1 MVDNSNELENE
12 LASIKPKRSEGN
24 PIPERVAKQRMENLK
39 KALEEKEKDFNADK
53 KPRNSSNKSRMHN
66 TVIEEDWFVFCNPKV

>member
-1 MVDNSNELENE
+1 MVDNSNELENG

-39 KALEEKEKDFNADK
+39 
-53 KPRNSSNKSRMHN
+53 S
-66 TVIEEDWFVFCNPKV
+66 T

>member
-1 MVDNSNELENE
+1 MVDNSNELENG

-39 KALEEKEKDFNADK
+39 KHLRK
-53 KPRNSSNKSRMHN
+53 KKRIFMLIKNH
-66 TVIEEDWFVFCNPKV
+66 VIAATRVECIIH

>member
-24 PIPERVAKQRMENLK
+24 PIPERVAKQRMKNLK
-39 KALEEKEKDFNADK
+39 KALEEKEKDFYADK
-53 KPRNSSNKSRMHN
+53 NH
-66 TVIEEDWFVFCNPKV
+66 VIAATRVECIIQ